1 MTITEQR
8 KAIYDAERVI
18 ESALDELRTNSGLN
32 ADSIHVQTILDD
44 DMNEAPAV
52 KINIIASRLK
62 K

>member
-8 KAIYDAERVI
+8 KAIYDAERII

-32 ADSIHVQTILDD
+32 ADSITVQTILDD

-52 KINIIASRLK
+52 KINIVVSRLK